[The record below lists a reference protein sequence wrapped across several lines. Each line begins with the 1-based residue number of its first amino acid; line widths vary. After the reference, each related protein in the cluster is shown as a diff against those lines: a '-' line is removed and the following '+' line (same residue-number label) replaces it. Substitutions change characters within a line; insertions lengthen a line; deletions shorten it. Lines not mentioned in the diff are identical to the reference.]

1 MAKTV
6 DQFST
11 IEDFR
16 TTFNEVSNDVG
27 DKSGLRTD
35 QTGDL
40 VDAINSVED
49 KVFFFQ
55 EYIYTATNGQTLFTG
70 NDIYNNSLLFRQDRI
85 QVFQIDVSE
94 SPDAS
99 QLLIEGTHYT
109 IGGLVGVNYNELTLI
124 SGAGVGDKLLIY
136 SFTGSYLGT
145 GAGGAGLA
153 GHWTETVAN
162 TIFSNNPSGVII
174 NADGDN
180 KTTALTSSSYPIEFA
195 GGKVYS
201 QDDMLFAAT
210 KKVTAT
216 GGFVGNVKATNDA
229 IILNSQNGTATA
241 TFLGDVTGNIVGATA
256 DMSGQVSGSTLTDDV
271 LTINAGSITDAVNG
285 TFSGYLDI
293 EGNIDVNGISN
304 LDVVDIDGAVD
315 MASTLDVTGAITGSS
330 TVSGTS
336 FTGKLIG
343 DVYADNGTTK
353 VLENSTG
360 VLTGSVSGQSGTT
373 ASISGHSTAGLSNV
387 TGLTQDIIVSN
398 PITGHVLSY
407 TNAGTWVNSVGAVTY
422 EDTDARNAMIRSA
435 GDHQDGN
442 FGLRFEVNGG
452 QSEARLDY
460 EEVSSAPTEV
470 GSTREGHLW
479 FVI

>member
-1 MAKTV
+1 M
-6 DQFST
+6 F
-11 IEDFR
+11 
-16 TTFNEVSNDVG
+16 
-27 DKSGLRTD
+27 
-35 QTGDL
+35 
-40 VDAINSVED
+40 INLSFM
-49 KVFFFQ
+49 K
-55 EYIYTATNGQTLFTG
+55 L
-70 NDIYNNSLLFRQDRI
+70 SDRI

-180 KTTALTSSSYPIEFA
+180 KTTAFTSSSYPIEFA

-229 IILNSQNGTATA
+229 IILNSQNGTVTA

-304 LDVVDIDGAVD
+304 LDVVDKMNEGC
-315 MASTLDVTGAITGSS
+315 
-330 TVSGTS
+330 
-336 FTGKLIG
+336 
-343 DVYADNGTTK
+343 
-353 VLENSTG
+353 
-360 VLTGSVSGQSGTT
+360 Q
-373 ASISGHSTAGLSNV
+373 
-387 TGLTQDIIVSN
+387 
-398 PITGHVLSY
+398 HV
-407 TNAGTWVNSVGAVTY
+407 
-422 EDTDARNAMIRSA
+422 I
-435 GDHQDGN
+435 QC
-442 FGLRFEVNGG
+442 
-452 QSEARLDY
+452 
-460 EEVSSAPTEV
+460 
-470 GSTREGHLW
+470 
-479 FVI
+479 

>member
-229 IILNSQNGTATA
+229 IILNSQNGTVTA
-241 TFLGDVTGNIVGATA
+241 TFLGD
-256 DMSGQVSGSTLTDDV
+256 
-271 LTINAGSITDAVNG
+271 
-285 TFSGYLDI
+285 
-293 EGNIDVNGISN
+293 
-304 LDVVDIDGAVD
+304 
-315 MASTLDVTGAITGSS
+315 
-330 TVSGTS
+330 
-336 FTGKLIG
+336 
-343 DVYADNGTTK
+343 
-353 VLENSTG
+353 
-360 VLTGSVSGQSGTT
+360 
-373 ASISGHSTAGLSNV
+373 
-387 TGLTQDIIVSN
+387 
-398 PITGHVLSY
+398 
-407 TNAGTWVNSVGAVTY
+407 
-422 EDTDARNAMIRSA
+422 
-435 GDHQDGN
+435 
-442 FGLRFEVNGG
+442 
-452 QSEARLDY
+452 
-460 EEVSSAPTEV
+460 
-470 GSTREGHLW
+470 
-479 FVI
+479 